1 MAWALLP
8 LSSPSPGGFTEEAK
22 RKVLDTLGFQSMQLE
37 QSTWCVA
44 QPGCGAGQLQHCHAG
59 GIGRDM
65 LEGRGGLPNAPDPPG
80 GEGGQGAGVR
90 PAQHAGVASAPHMLG
105 SHHLLPVPSE
115 GRGAFPGA
123 EIYHMVEQVNGHLK
137 ESILKALEE
146 ER

>member
-1 MAWALLP
+1 MAPAPLP
-8 LSSPSPGGFTEEAK
+8 LSSPSSGGFTDETK

-44 QPGCGAGQLQHCHAG
+44 LPLVVTSGGMRWRGAGGC
-59 GIGRDM
+59 
-65 LEGRGGLPNAPDPPG
+65 LPKCPSPRPTWGKDGYPPAM
-80 GEGGQGAGVR
+80 QGAGIHPVQS
-90 PAQHAGVASAPHMLG
+90 PGTTGAVLDS
-105 SHHLLPVPSE
+105 HLLLPFPSE

>member
-44 QPGCGAGQLQHCHAG
+44 QPGRGAGQLRHCCPG
-59 GIGRDM
+59 GIGRDT
-65 LEGRGGLPNAPDPPG
+65 LEGRGGLPNAPNPPG
-80 GEGGQGAGVR
+80 GEGGQGAGVH
-90 PAQHAGVASAPHMLG
+90 PAQRASVASAADVAG
-105 SHHLLPVPSE
+105 SHLLLPVSSE

-123 EIYHMVEQVNGHLK
+123 EIYHMVEQVNSHLK